1 MLIPFNSSSAT
12 WHRGLIVRA
21 CKVCKPIKLLAC
33 FWFLLGVLLAG
44 CDPAAIAA
52 DPVIRMGLVQPPS
65 SLDPRYAT
73 DAISSRLCRL
83 IYRGLVDFDDQLMPV
98 PDLATWQLLT
108 PNHYRFEL
116 VTAVPDFSDGQP
128 LTSADVVAT
137 YRSVMAPGSRS
148 AHGANL
154 SGVDRIEVVDARTI
168 DFHLKKPDPLFPG
181 RLSLKI
187 LPERLA
193 QQERIAV
200 EELVGNGAFKIV
212 NWPQPEQVML
222 ERRADG
228 QRVEFLRVADA
239 TVRALKLIRGEVD
252 LLQNDLPPEIIAW
265 LAEQPGIEIGYA
277 EGSNYSYIGF
287 NLQDPVT
294 GDPRIRE
301 AVALAIDRQA
311 IIDALLAGAARPAES
326 ILPAQHWAGVADLPT
341 TEFNPARSA
350 ELVAEFVAQGG
361 DPTIVYKVSTDAL
374 RLRIAAVIQQQ
385 LEAVG
390 LTVEIQ
396 SHEWGTFYGDIKA
409 GRFQLFSLAWV
420 GVKMPDIFRHL
431 FHSESLPPQGANRGR
446 FVNPEVDRL
455 IDLAEAAPID
465 RQPEAYGQIQKIIAQ
480 QRPYVSLW
488 YENHT
493 LVTRSGVS
501 GYQVSRDGNYD
512 GLITVNKQLTEVA
525 ADD

>member
-1 MLIPFNSSSAT
+1 MSPNSPAAN
-12 WHRGLIVRA
+12 WIYALVF
-21 CKVCKPIKLLAC
+21 KPVKPLVCL
-33 FWFLLGVLLAG
+33 LLGILLGG
-44 CDPAAIAA
+44 CDPAAITT

-83 IYRGLVDFDDQLMPV
+83 IYRGLVDFDDELMPK
-98 PDLATWQLLT
+98 PDLATWQLIA
-108 PNHYRFEL
+108 PDHYRFEL
-116 VTAVPDFSDGQP
+116 IADVPDFSDGQP

-154 SGVDRIEVVDARTI
+154 SGVVRIEPLNGRTI
-168 DFHLKKPDPLFPG
+168 DFYLKKPDPLFPG

-193 QQERIAV
+193 LQERIAV

-228 QRVEFLRVADA
+228 QRIEFLRVADA

-265 LAEQPGIEIGYA
+265 LAEQPDIEIDYA
-277 EGSNYSYIGF
+277 LGSNYSYIGF

-301 AVALAIDRQA
+301 AVALAIDRPA
-311 IIDALLAGAARPAES
+311 IIEALLAGAARPARS
-326 ILPAQHWAGVADLPT
+326 ILPPQHWAGTADLPK
-341 TEFNPARSA
+341 TEFDPERSA
-350 ELVAEFVAQGG
+350 QLVADFVADGG

-390 LTVEIQ
+390 LAVEIQ

-431 FHSESLPPQGANRGR
+431 FHSDSLPPQGANRGR
-446 FVNPEVDRL
+446 FVNAEVDRL
-455 IDLAEAAPID
+455 IELAEAAPID
-465 RQPEAYGQIQKIIAQ
+465 EQPEAYARLQKVIAQ
-480 QRPYVSLW
+480 QRPYASLW

-493 LVTRSGVS
+493 LVTRTGLS

-512 GLITVNKQLTEVA
+512 GLITVKKRLTKA
-525 ADD
+525 ALDG